1 MSVTCWEEKL
11 TDALI
16 EEVRPLLEAH
26 YQEIAWRQ
34 DAIPLDIDVERYK
47 ALWAD
52 GHVLVIA
59 AREKDLTLV
68 GYNVY
73 FINHH
78 LHYKSTV
85 YAMND
90 VLYVKPSARGA
101 AIALKMLRVAEDILS
116 RRYER
121 LVMGLHIK
129 EDHDWGVIARR
140 ARYKKIEATWF
151 KLVGG

>member
-1 MSVTCWEEKL
+1 MSITIWEEPL
-11 TDALI
+11 TDKLI

-26 YQEIAWRQ
+26 YREIAWRQ
-34 DAIPLDIDVERYK
+34 DAIPLDIDVDRYK
-47 ALWAD
+47 ALYDA
-52 GHVLVIA
+52 GHVLVLV

-73 FINHH
+73 FVNQH

-90 VLYVKPSARGA
+90 VLYVTPGRRGLA
-101 AIALKMLRVAEDILS
+101 TALKMLRVAEDIL
-116 RRYER
+116 RGKFPRV
-121 LVMGLHIK
+121 VMGLHIK
-129 EDHDWGVIARR
+129 EAHDWGVLAQR
-140 ARYKKIEATWF
+140 AGYEKNEATWF

>member
-1 MSVTCWEEKL
+1 MSITCWEENL
-11 TDALI
+11 TDSLI

-26 YQEIAWRQ
+26 YREIAWRQ
-34 DAIPLDIDVERYK
+34 DVIPLDIDVERYK
-47 ALWAD
+47 ELWEK

-73 FINHH
+73 LINQH

-90 VLYVKPSARGA
+90 VLYVTPGRRGYS
-101 AIALKMLRVAEDILS
+101 IALKMLHVAETILK
-116 RRYER
+116 RRFER

-129 EDHDWGVIARR
+129 EDHDWGILAAR
-140 ARYKKIEATWF
+140 AGYEKNESTWF
-151 KLVGG
+151 KYIGG